1 MAIPLSPMCGT
12 ALEAMRLKIGICL
25 WRSWSG
31 CSRHEK
37 LMLAISIKHAKALVV
52 GPWNVKQ
59 PAAC

>member
-1 MAIPLSPMCGT
+1 M
-12 ALEAMRLKIGICL
+12 LKIGICL